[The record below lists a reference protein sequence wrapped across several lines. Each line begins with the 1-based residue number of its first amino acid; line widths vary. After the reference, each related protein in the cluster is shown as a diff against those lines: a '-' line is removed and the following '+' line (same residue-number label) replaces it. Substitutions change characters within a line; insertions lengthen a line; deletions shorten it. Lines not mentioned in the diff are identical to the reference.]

1 MNVAIYLRVNQQI
14 EEIDECMVLW
24 RERALL
30 YCKQKQY
37 IPVIIMEIS
46 AVGEAAEEYGLD
58 KLEELFRKK
67 CIAGIVTYDISMLT
81 QDIKKLIRFCNV
93 LYGHNIRM
101 DSISQGILEK
111 SFIKKVINHSNNCTN
126 GEQRP
131 EVQKNLKELFPIGS
145 RVKLERIYSSRG
157 NGLTMGDL
165 GTVLAVDDTG
175 ILRIA
180 WDILDGR
187 PLYLHLDVDACQC
200 IMRKEQID
208 KFLKDLCQIP
218 FHNISRLEDWIAL
231 ILEPAFPCV
240 SIYRNKVKKNI
251 FVDLG
256 VTAFTKE
263 KAILDIKYK
272 VGKHSELS
280 VSSAKI
286 KDLDKKKKRGF
297 GRNKAT
303 TT

>member
-93 LYGHNIRM
+93 LYGYNIRM
-101 DSISQGILEK
+101 DSISQGIVEK
-111 SFIKKVINHSNNCTN
+111 NFIKKVINHSNNCTN

-131 EVQKNLKELFPIGS
+131 EVQKNLKELFPVGS
-145 RVKLERIYSSRG
+145 RVKLERIGSTRG
-157 NGLTMGDL
+157 SGLTMGDL

-200 IMRKEQID
+200 IMRKEQIE
-208 KFLKDLCQIP
+208 KFLKDLCKIP
-218 FHNISRLEDWIAL
+218 FQNISRLEEWIAL
-231 ILEPAFPCV
+231 ILEPAFPYIF
-240 SIYRNKVKKNI
+240 IYKNKWKKNI

-256 VTAFTKE
+256 VTTFNKE

-272 VGKHSELS
+272 VGKHSEVS
-280 VSSAKI
+280 VASAKI
-286 KDLDKKKKRGF
+286 KDLEKKRGF
-297 GRNKAT
+297 WRNKPIT
-303 TT
+303 

>member
-208 KFLKDLCQIP
+208 KFLKDLC
-218 FHNISRLEDWIAL
+218 
-231 ILEPAFPCV
+231 C
-240 SIYRNKVKKNI
+240 Y
-251 FVDLG
+251 
-256 VTAFTKE
+256 
-263 KAILDIKYK
+263 
-272 VGKHSELS
+272 
-280 VSSAKI
+280 SA
-286 KDLDKKKKRGF
+286 
-297 GRNKAT
+297 N
-303 TT
+303 

>member
-1 MNVAIYLRVNQQI
+1 MNVAIYLRANHQI

-46 AVGEAAEEYGLD
+46 AVGEAGEEYGLD
-58 KLEELFRKK
+58 KLEELFRKR

-93 LYGHNIRM
+93 LYGYNIRM
-101 DSISQGILEK
+101 DFISQGILEK
-111 SFIKKVINHSNNCTN
+111 NFIKKVINYSNDCFN
-126 GEQRP
+126 GQQRP
-131 EVQKNLKELFPIGS
+131 EVKKNLKELFPIGS

-187 PLYLHLDVDACQC
+187 SVYLHLDVDACQC
-200 IMRKEQID
+200 IMRKQQID
-208 KFLKDLCQIP
+208 KLLKDLCQIP
-218 FHNISRLEDWIAL
+218 FQNISRLEDWIAL
-231 ILEPAFPCV
+231 ILEPAFPYV
-240 SIYRNKVKKNI
+240 SIYRNKVKKKI

-256 VTAFTKE
+256 VTAFDKE
-263 KAILDIKYK
+263 KAILEIRYK
-272 VGKHSELS
+272 VGKHSKLS
-280 VSSAKI
+280 VVSAKI
-286 KDLDKKKKRGF
+286 KDLEKKSGF
-297 GRNKAT
+297 WRNKKT